1 MLPRV
6 SSICLMYIICV
17 GWVIVSRQGRC
28 KTHQSLREVG
38 QPGYRFLFV
47 CLFCFVLAVAMAG
60 GRLRSFYAGWR
71 TLTPHKGNDRIT
83 QCDSV
88 YMVRHRQDGYVATP
102 WLSLEVDTPENIPIL
117 FHAVIHMQESLPRR
131 RLLVRCSSPFMRLA
145 QCPTALRAW
154 C

>member
-1 MLPRV
+1 MA
-6 SSICLMYIICV
+6 SFGNNAEKHANDCV
-17 GWVIVSRQGRC
+17 TCCR
-28 KTHQSLREVG
+28 
-38 QPGYRFLFV
+38 QPGCRIPFFTL
-47 CLFCFVLAVAMAG
+47 LWAVAMAG
-60 GRLRSFYAGWR
+60 GRITSFARGGI